1 MENKARYTFRTIVAP
16 DQVRADFTVLRERLE
31 TSDKELMQAFWNVA
45 MANIEQIKAEVV
57 AIKEQAMTER
67 EAKREL
73 KIAAKRKEKVEKK
86 PKAKKAPKAEKAPK
100 PEKAKRKTR
109 KKADEVAKVVDFDDD
124 DDFQTVVVDGTV

>member
-1 MENKARYTFRTIVAP
+1 MTKYTFRTIVAP

-73 KIAAKRKEKVEKK
+73 KIAAKRKEKAEKK
-86 PKAKKAPKAEKAPK
+86 PKAKKEPKAEKAPK

>member
-1 MENKARYTFRTIVAP
+1 MTKYTFRTIVAP
-16 DQVRADFTVLRERLE
+16 DQVRADFTALRERLE

-45 MANIEQIKAEVV
+45 MANIEQVKAEVI
-57 AIKEQAMTER
+57 ALKEQTMTER

-73 KIAAKRKEKVEKK
+73 KIAAKRKEKAEKK
-86 PKAKKAPKAEKAPK
+86 PKAKKEPKAEKAPK

-109 KKADEVAKVVDFDDD
+109 KKVDEVTKVIDHDD

>member
-1 MENKARYTFRTIVAP
+1 MTKYTFRTIVAP

-31 TSDKELMQAFWNVA
+31 TSDKELMQAFWNIA
-45 MANIEQIKAEVV
+45 MANIEQVKAEVV

-86 PKAKKAPKAEKAPK
+86 PKAKKEPKAEKAPN